1 MTLQLTHFDTK
12 LRLDLAVKEPVRNC
26 LAEYLFPDASFAL
39 GEVDPETVKASDLR
53 EYQGMSLQFASGQRM
68 YFCDRNVGELLY
80 PNPSDRIAY
89 GSLPFTPN
97 RTFHELQQMR
107 VLVIDDGTGEN
118 GGILPNEVA
127 RRLVGDCHGKLSL
140 DMAQQLTGRDDTP
153 FQFRLGIR
161 PQEGNQFYRIAKGT
175 LASDS
180 RLDSLTSTVSYQTGR
195 AKLGYDL
202 VLPTSAF
209 KGRKG
214 EQSIAPGEYTL
225 DLGIGVKALAEYGGQ
240 RLGTQVLVNYPKGV
254 ERDIL
259 PIAREQARELSRVQG
274 NIHALAQTYLRM
286 YEERQES
293 RMAEIQG
300 LSEDLDALGDEV
312 DDLAEP
318 ERESQEQRLYE
329 ILKADLSHHGQL
341 LEHPNTV
348 NELRD
353 AVQNLWR
360 DIALARSIRVQS
372 ALAHPSLDLK
382 DNEVCVSKMP
392 DGMELIV
399 TRSPLVN
406 SNGVI
411 LLTNRHL
418 PQLMRQQGVIYI
430 HPETAAKHLQADFDG
445 DRLAF
450 ERADRFPRLT
460 AEIEEALK
468 PENRYPDVVKRDK
481 VPHQGT
487 IEEIAVSAVKNDI
500 GKIANQI
507 MGAVSLRWE
516 TTLLP
521 EEEKARYV
529 SEAGAYYRKLLARN
543 ASPSDSFRLPDS
555 YRETV
560 TVLASLPLEL
570 SPDAVEEALQN
581 LRDLQFKVVGDL
593 SNELQVAVDGP
604 KSALRPDQEAIAVCK
619 ILSGYRDVGWLKEKD
634 RSKNP
639 DLFLTRPMATANYS
653 PIDQFARMA
662 STYWQQHRLQERPV
676 HQFRSLFPE
685 PAEDFKEI
693 AKEIKGAYNSY
704 LSTAGTLKDIR
715 ETHPETVQP
724 YLEVTSAK
732 SGKTIYLTRLDAV
745 GIWESPNVPIPQT
758 GTFEMDLKLVENNRY
773 PDIPNSLLVVT
784 PIQDREAVREY
795 PVGAIAISSVKEH
808 NLKPGMVLHKARAEL
823 HPGIT
828 EGRIRAIYHA
838 LDEYA
843 SMVRQSHSEGERR
856 ELAAALWQSAHTK
869 DSYQTKKALVAFRLF
884 PEEIRQQVSQ
894 LQFQRLQV
902 VGLHHPTN
910 EYRGRHWQGQEVA
923 CEVAL
928 HPIPDPKTGEL
939 GQKRVIEV
947 EGQVFAP
954 FSGESPSLL
963 PGTAFRAQVHSSL
976 GASITATTR
985 QGNSFTIIQVN
996 KFAYAAQE
1004 WRGEQ
1009 AEIAVAL
1016 TSGGRGEVPLVTLN
1030 QLPLGI
1036 LDKES
1041 AKRLGERNL
1050 LTHKGVRLPVTL
1062 ERSAGTT
1069 AILEIVPDSI
1079 IHPWQSQTLEGAIKQ
1094 ENYHA
1099 QRDRYREQYQAYVQ
1113 EVVRDEAFA
1122 SAPRREIDREVAVR
1136 AYRDGADSQQVTCIL
1151 SQSDRVLQMRETIPK
1166 LYGWEEYLAKAK
1178 EYVREVKAESLERCQ
1193 IERG

>member
-372 ALAHPSLDLK
+372 ALAQPSLDLK